1 MARPVDPNRPAL
13 EEKILLAAARMF
25 AERGYGATSVGDIAK
40 AVGLHKSSLYHY
52 IKGKRPL
59 LFQAL
64 CQNLAVSVQ
73 LLEAVAASEGT
84 PYERLKRA
92 VESVV
97 ADMLGRPYTVAIFL
111 RDRRALTAQQVREYV
126 AMRDRY
132 EKVLKRLITE
142 AVERDGCRPL
152 DPSIAVKALM
162 GMCNWIVQW
171 YRPDGRLGPAEMA
184 AEYSAMF
191 VDRLLYEG
199 RMHDGTRTR
208 RGQQR

>member
-13 EEKILLAAARMF
+13 EAKILLAAARMF
-25 AERGYGATSVGDIAK
+25 AERGYGTSAVGDIAK

-52 IKGKRPL
+52 IKGKRQL

-64 CQNLAVSVQ
+64 CRNLQVSVE

-84 PYERLKRA
+84 PYDRLKRA

-97 ADMLGRPYTVAIFL
+97 ADMLARPYTVAIFL
-111 RDRRALTAQQVREYV
+111 RDRRALTAQQVRQYV

-132 EKVLKRLITE
+132 EQVLKRLITE
-142 AVERDGCRPL
+142 AIERDRCTPL
-152 DPSIAVKALM
+152 DPSIAAKALM

-171 YRPDGRLGPAEMA
+171 YRPAGRLGPAA
-184 AEYSAMF
+184 IAREYSAMF

-199 RMHDGTRTR
+199 RGHDRTR
-208 RGQQR
+208 RENPG